1 MGQQQLL
8 MIVLALIIVAIAI
21 AVSIALFR
29 TNAIENKRDILIEET
44 SSIAAI
50 AIQYYKKP
58 QAMGGGGKSFT
69 GFKIPAQMVVT
80 PNGNFMTANVTP
92 TQIDIVGTG
101 SEVVTGNDSIKVQTT
116 VTPDDYYTVIIN

>member
-101 SEVVTGNDSIKVQTT
+101 SEVVTGNDSIKVQTI